1 MKRPQSETSVED
13 YASQQPADHDLESL
27 KKAYKRA
34 KTAYKCDKSNEELKK
49 VMKMHK
55 TKLREAEKIG
65 AAITSSSA
73 HDGDDVTEDPLTTG
87 TQQDKTSSSSSSS
100 HIERLE
106 EEYQKA
112 LTAFKAD
119 KTNKDLRRAKTA
131 ARQALDSAIT
141 ASQPKG
147 SKQLTCLDCSRI
159 FFFSKED
166 QKKHK
171 KMKWNEM
178 PKRCELCKS
187 KRTERLANQRG
198 KLDTK
203 ERNIC
208 YAFQALVNR
217 MQSSSFLSDKKLPR
231 APLLNDVSYLFDDED
246 NGKVTLCCSL
256 MIHRVDMKIFGMKRK
271 ISS

>member
-13 YASQQPADHDLESL
+13 YACQQPANHDLQSL

-49 VMKMHK
+49 VMKMQK
-55 TKLREAEKIG
+55 IKLREAETIA
-65 AAITSSSA
+65 AAITSSST
-73 HDGDDVTEDPLTTG
+73 HDTGDDVTDDPSTTDN
-87 TQQDKTSSSSSSS
+87 QQDKSSSPD
-100 HIERLE
+100 IQKLE
-106 EEYQKA
+106 DAYQNA

-147 SKQLTCLDCSRI
+147 SKQLTCIDCSRI

-198 KLDTK
+198 KLDKK

-208 YAFQALVNR
+208 YAFQAGECPFGASCKFSHNPNHAGGKR
-217 MQSSSFLSDKKLPR
+217 SGKSKKEDPPR
-231 APLLNDVSYLFDDED
+231 TTDATVEE
-246 NGKVTLCCSL
+246 
-256 MIHRVDMKIFGMKRK
+256 
-271 ISS
+271 

>member
-1 MKRPQSETSVED
+1 MKRPQPETSVED

-49 VMKMHK
+49 VMKMQK
-55 TKLREAEKIG
+55 TKLREAEKIA

-87 TQQDKTSSSSSSS
+87 TQQDKSSSS

-112 LTAFKAD
+112 LTLFD

-147 SKQLTCLDCSRI
+147 SKQLTCVDCSRI
-159 FFFSKED
+159 FVFSKED

-187 KRTERLANQRG
+187 KRTERLANQRV

-208 YAFQALVNR
+208 YAFQAGECPFGASCKFSHNPNHAGGKR
-217 MQSSSFLSDKKLPR
+217 SGKSKKEDPPR
-231 APLLNDVSYLFDDED
+231 TTDATVEE
-246 NGKVTLCCSL
+246 
-256 MIHRVDMKIFGMKRK
+256 
-271 ISS
+271 

>member
-1 MKRPQSETSVED
+1 
-13 YASQQPADHDLESL
+13 
-27 KKAYKRA
+27 
-34 KTAYKCDKSNEELKK
+34 
-49 VMKMHK
+49 MKMQK
-55 TKLREAEKIG
+55 TKLREAEKIA
-65 AAITSSSA
+65 AAITSSST
-73 HDGDDVTEDPLTTG
+73 HDNNGDDVTEDPSATKDN
-87 TQQDKTSSSSSSS
+87 QQDKSSPSSR
-100 HIERLE
+100 IERLE
-106 EEYQKA
+106 EAYQKA

-131 ARQALDSAIT
+131 TRQALDSAIT

-147 SKQLTCLDCSRI
+147 SKQLTCVDCSRI

-187 KRTERLANQRG
+187 KRTERLANQRV

-208 YAFQALVNR
+208 YAFQAGECPFGASCKFSHNPNHAGGKR
-217 MQSSSFLSDKKLPR
+217 SGKSKKEDPPR
-231 APLLNDVSYLFDDED
+231 TTDATVEE
-246 NGKVTLCCSL
+246 
-256 MIHRVDMKIFGMKRK
+256 
-271 ISS
+271 